1 MKYLNKTLAAILGLY
16 LATGATFYVGC
27 KKLERSIDSKLSESH
42 GSIMGQLNEME
53 MELDELTKDLDRLY
67 ELEKKIVSRRIIG
80 FEQNPAEF
88 AILGVSEG
96 SRIDG
101 KYKKGGTYKVR
112 TPVKDEK
119 FVFVQPVLRGEDD
132 VGLIRL
138 RLGNGDFYGRP
149 GEPIEVSLT
158 SEEMRTLKEG
168 DKIPYQVSALSASED
183 SEGSPHPFWKIKGS
197 YRANFV
203 MEGTKNIMKNS
214 IGS

>member
-1 MKYLNKTLAAILGLY
+1 MKYLNKTLAAVLGLY
-16 LATGATFYVGC
+16 LATGAAFYVGSRR
-27 KKLERSIDSKLSESH
+27 LERILDNKLNGFQSN
-42 GSIMGQLNEME
+42 IMGQLNEIG
-53 MELDELTKDLDRLY
+53 MELDELAKDLDRLY

-88 AILGVSEG
+88 AILGLSEG

-101 KYKKGGTYKVR
+101 KYKKGGTYKVT

-119 FVFVQPVLRGEDD
+119 FVFVQPVLRGAED
-132 VGLIRL
+132 VRLIKL
-138 RLGNGDFYGRP
+138 RLGNDDFYGRP

-168 DKIPYQVSALSASED
+168 DKIPYQVSALSATKD

-203 MEGTKNIMKNS
+203 MEGAKKV
-214 IGS
+214 